1 MPRKNEMSDEE
12 NLRRGQEVYDR
23 LPIGGP
29 PGTVAK
35 ELEKAYRRDNDER

>member
-23 LPIGGP
+23 LPTLK
-29 PGTVAK
+29 PGTVTK
-35 ELEKAYRRDNDER
+35 ELEKAYGLDKDER